1 MVTAGPAVDTATVA
15 RKQSRGSQMSDTTND
30 LISFAGLS
38 ITIVLSLLFLFQQV
52 AMYHLVSF

>member
-1 MVTAGPAVDTATVA
+1 
-15 RKQSRGSQMSDTTND
+15 MSDTTND

-38 ITIVLSLLFLFQQV
+38 ITIVVSLLFLFQQV